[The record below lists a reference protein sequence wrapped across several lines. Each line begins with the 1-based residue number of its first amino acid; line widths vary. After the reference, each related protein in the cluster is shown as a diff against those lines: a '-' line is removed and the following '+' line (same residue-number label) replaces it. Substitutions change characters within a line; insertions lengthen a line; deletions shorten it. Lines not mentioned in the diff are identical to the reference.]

1 MSIKQRTG
9 MSWQKKKGKIVGKN
23 NIDPNIF
30 HAVLQACKNGQEFI
44 IYPKDSRQ
52 RLDVLACVL
61 DYARRDST
69 NFQDPFVMIWKDLKS
84 DKQLW
89 VAQYLVETLG
99 VGGGWFFSSFWDRI
113 WVE

>member
-1 MSIKQRTG
+1 
-9 MSWQKKKGKIVGKN
+9 
-23 NIDPNIF
+23 
-30 HAVLQACKNGQEFI
+30 
-44 IYPKDSRQ
+44 
-52 RLDVLACVL
+52 VLACVL